1 VRRIVMFNLVS
12 ADGFFA
18 GSDGNIDWF
27 IVDSEFDRWAAE
39 SVDEFDTVLLG
50 RTTYELFA
58 GYWPGALTNPET
70 SDEDLVVARALNDM
84 TKVVFSRSLERADWH
99 NTEVWGEIEPQEI
112 KKLREQ
118 PGKVIVVYGSGTIVS
133 QLTNLGLIDEY
144 RLLVNPVILGRGKP
158 LFEDVE
164 KTALKLLDTR
174 TFQSGNVLLRYQPAE
189 VPIRG

>member
-1 VRRIVMFNLVS
+1 MFNLVS
-12 ADGFFA
+12 LDGFFA

-27 IVDSEFDRWAAE
+27 MVDSEFDRWAAE

-70 SDEDLVVARALNDM
+70 PDEDLVVARALDDM
-84 TKVVFSRSLERADWH
+84 TKVVFSRSLERADWR
-99 NTEVWGEIEPQEI
+99 NTEFWREIEPQEI

-144 RLLVNPVILGRGKP
+144 RLLVNPVILGSGKP

-164 KTALKLLDTR
+164 KTAMKLLDTR
-174 TFQSGNVLLRYQPAE
+174 TFESGNVLLRYQPAE
-189 VPIRG
+189 APTPG